1 MPVSQLNSEHR
12 VRKSLVNCT
21 YNLDDA
27 VFVGHILTYLYSFVA
42 SNTRKKTNIKEGFF
56 RAETPRL
63 NPRTF
68 KEIMVVKNSKE
79 LGLFHI

>member
-12 VRKSLVNCT
+12 VRKSLVNCAFD
-21 YNLDDA
+21 LDDA
-27 VFVGHILTYLYSFVA
+27 VFVGHILTYLYSFAA
-42 SNTRKKTNIKEGFF
+42 STTRKKTQRIEGFF

-68 KEIMVVKNSKE
+68 MEIMVVKIPKE
-79 LGLFHI
+79 LE